1 MTMLRINERTKAA
14 LRSLATERGEPM
26 SRVVEELV
34 EAARKEQFFNAAD
47 AAYRRLRGDPEGW
60 AAELDDRGTWESAL
74 GDGLGDV

>member
-34 EAARKEQFFNAAD
+34 EAARTEQFFTAAD
-47 AAYRRLRGDPEGW
+47 AAYRRLRSDPEAW
-60 AAELDDRGTWESAL
+60 AAELGDRDVWESTL